1 MRGKA
6 LRGFQVHVD
15 AGITPAYAGK
25 SSCNFRFSFCHP
37 GSPPHVRG
45 KGLHILAHGLDVG
58 ITPACAGKRQGQVV
72 PGFAFEDH
80 PRVCGEKSKTKD
92 TAAYTPGSP
101 PHVRGKVSTRF
112 CAISCHGITPACAG
126 KRCLHRFCKGISK
139 DHPRVCG
146 EKSRCWLDLEPPTG
160 SPPRMRG
167 KGLGASKGC
176 DGVGITPACA
186 GKSASH
192 GCGSRGWR
200 DHPRVCGEKVS
211 AIHRES
217 ASLGSP
223 PRMRGKVTSGML
235 FLAFIG
241 ITPAYAGKRFSTPS
255 IPQTRGDHPRVC
267 GEKRSLETAAT
278 FPYGSPP
285 RMRGK
290 GNPSPISHSQKRI
303 TPAYAGK
310 SPG

>member
-45 KGLHILAHGLDVG
+45 KGLHILAHGLDV
-58 ITPACAGKRQGQVV
+58 
-72 PGFAFEDH
+72 
-80 PRVCGEKSKTKD
+80 
-92 TAAYTPGSP
+92 
-101 PHVRGKVSTRF
+101 
-112 CAISCHGITPACAG
+112 GITPACAG

-200 DHPRVCGEKVS
+200 DHPRVCGEKWKVWPGLLPLS
-211 AIHRES
+211 
-217 ASLGSP
+217 GSP
-223 PRMRGKVTSGML
+223 PRMRGKAATGRLIVTV
-235 FLAFIG
+235 
-241 ITPAYAGKRFSTPS
+241 TV
-255 IPQTRGDHPRVC
+255 DHPRVC
-267 GEKRSLETAAT
+267 GEKLSSRAGRPLTR
-278 FPYGSPP
+278 GSPP

-290 GNPSPISHSQKRI
+290 D
-303 TPAYAGK
+303 
-310 SPG
+310 